1 MLTTLYES
9 KESIWSR
16 WSNWP
21 QPKNFSQIQVS
32 VSPRRTS
39 KWSWL
44 STNASRGTNHL
55 GLAGLWSYRCR
66 SCSVEQACLCRD
78 NHAPLF
84 GTRVSI
90 STLLRPWQALETMHW
105 WGQGASVVP
114 TLGLNSWP
122 FQGTLCEQDL
132 DWNHLPFCSLASSFC
147 LNGRRSFTTSILP
160 FPKIMLI

>member
-39 KWSWL
+39 KWSCL
-44 STNASRGTNHL
+44 STNASRGTHHL

-90 STLLRPWQALETMHW
+90 STLLRPRQALETMSW
-105 WGQGASVVP
+105 WGQGASVCSHIRP
-114 TLGLNSWP
+114 EQLAFPGNTLWTGPRLES
-122 FQGTLCEQDL
+122 FALLFSSQLL
-132 DWNHLPFCSLASSFC
+132 LP
-147 LNGRRSFTTSILP
+147 
-160 FPKIMLI
+160 